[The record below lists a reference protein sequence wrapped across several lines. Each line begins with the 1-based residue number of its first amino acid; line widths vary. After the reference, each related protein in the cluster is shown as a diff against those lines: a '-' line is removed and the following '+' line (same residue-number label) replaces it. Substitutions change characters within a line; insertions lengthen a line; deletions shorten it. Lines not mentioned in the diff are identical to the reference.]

1 MMRSLFIGIDLGTTN
16 CKIAFVNRRA
26 DPSNETVENLRI
38 PQFLSN
44 REEWSAQ
51 GVPYLPSVVYF
62 HSPTEAFVGQYAKR
76 YMVVSRPERTLR
88 SIKRLMG
95 RIWAFAPFEGM
106 NWSPQG
112 ISAIILRKLRQA
124 AEERLQQPIEAAVI
138 TVPAS
143 FDSRQREAT
152 LDAADLAGFD
162 RSQITLIDEPTAAI
176 LDYVAKQIRRQVSY
190 IGLERPH
197 VILVFDMGG
206 GTLDVSIVQTEPQ
219 EDGLS
224 LRILA
229 RSRYTELAGNDFDMR
244 LAAYLLNVF
253 EETNGLQVA
262 DLPTRRAR
270 ETMSTLVNLAEDLK
284 IAISKRLRESMV
296 YWEDLSRLERGEV
309 RIEQAAREIQYGE
322 TILGQVPELT
332 LGYNAHFERIWAP
345 FFNPDPEQVSTIYAP
360 IKSALSEAFPDASD
374 PRQCVDLV
382 LLHGG
387 MCELPIIGARMHAY
401 FPGVRVDET
410 PDLMNSVARGA
421 AIYDVFLDGSRAG
434 TFGDIRMREQP
445 VFEAVFLER
454 YRHGLQELVPK
465 TAAPGDEGEMPLKVP
480 AGRPSRLPVSLYHG
494 FRPNDPFVTLDRE
507 LAIAFDLP
515 PKEEETVYLG
525 WRVLEDRT
533 IEYWWRLEGGS
544 PHPLRPLA
552 SQGRDIAHDAQNLSS
567 QRALIDRLTIR

>member
-1 MMRSLFIGIDLGTTN
+1 MRNVFVGIDLGTTN
-16 CKIAFVNRRA
+16 CKIAVVNRRA
-26 DPSNETVENLRI
+26 DSDNETVDDLYI
-38 PQFLSN
+38 PQFLSG
-44 REEWSAQ
+44 REWSAR

-62 HSPTEAFVGQYAKR
+62 DSPTEAYVGQYAKR
-76 YMVVSRPERTLR
+76 DMFVRRPERAVR

-95 RIWAFAPFEGM
+95 HIWTFAPFEGM

-112 ISAIILRKLRQA
+112 ISAIILRKLKQA
-124 AEERLQQPIEAAVI
+124 AEDRLQQPIETAVI

-176 LDYVAKQIRRQVSY
+176 LDYVAKWIGRQVSY
-190 IGLERPH
+190 IGFERPQ

-219 EDGLS
+219 ADGLS

-229 RSRYTELAGNDFDMR
+229 RSRYTELAGNDFDMH

-253 EETNGLQVA
+253 ERSIGRQIA
-262 DLPTRRAR
+262 DMPIRWAR
-270 ETMSTLVNLAEDLK
+270 EAMSTLLNLAEDLK
-284 IAISKRLRESMV
+284 IAISRRLRESMV

-309 RIEQAAREIQYGE
+309 RIKQPAREIQYGE
-322 TILGQVPELT
+322 DVLGQVPELT
-332 LGYNAHFERIWAP
+332 LGYNTHFERIWAP

-360 IKSALSEAFPDASD
+360 INSALSEAFPEASD
-374 PRQCVDLV
+374 PRQHVDLV

-387 MCELPIIGARMHAY
+387 MCELPIVGAHVQAY

-421 AIYDVFLDGSRAG
+421 AIYDVMLNGSSAG
-434 TFGDIRMREQP
+434 AFGDIQMYKQP

-465 TAAPGDEGEMPLKVP
+465 TSAPDDEGEVPLKVP

-494 FRPNDPFVTLDRE
+494 FRPDDPFVTLDRE
-507 LAIAFDLP
+507 LAIAFEFP
-515 PKEEETVYLG
+515 PKEGETIYLG
-525 WRVLEDRT
+525 WRVLKDRT
-533 IEYWWRLEGGS
+533 IEYWWRPENGTPQL
-544 PHPLRPLA
+544 LRNLA
-552 SQGRDIAHDAQNLSS
+552 SQGRDIADDAQGLSG
-567 QRALIDRLTIR
+567 QRELLDRLVIR